1 MAARRKYNHDEAAI
15 IAEAP
20 NHSTL
25 RALSIALEWETSAFI
40 HYLRRHP
47 NVDKKVRAALSHPA
61 ASAEASKAATRIV
74 GDDAFFDA
82 DPVELGDA
90 DKMLRARGFDPA
102 DWHLRDISLTEWGQN
117 PETGGPYQ
125 RLKISLRRRLAVSTI
140 VVPVPHKPVM
150 PPKIKRSSKGSR
162 TGFLASD
169 FHAPFHHKRGTA
181 AFLNLLRDVQP
192 DFGIFPGDIA
202 DVPRPS
208 RHRRN
213 PGWDCTPKESFG
225 SAYKEILYPT
235 REILPDAPIDVIT
248 GNHDTT
254 RVRNWILESQPD
266 LIDLCDPS
274 DPEEVSLFSP
284 RKLLGL
290 DSLHMQAVDPVGEYA
305 DGRVVVTRD
314 LSVIH
319 GESTGK
325 NAAGSTLDSFGH
337 SMVFGH
343 THHKSTTYAT
353 ANGFDGH
360 RVHRA
365 LEVGCMCVVEGGL
378 GYVRNPK
385 WQQGFGMVTIHE
397 DGVFQL
403 EHVDF
408 IDGDLL
414 WRGERWK
421 A

>member
-1 MAARRKYNHDEAAI
+1 VAAPRRYEYDHDRLLED
-15 IAEAP
+15 AP
-20 NHSTL
+20 KHPSL
-25 RALSIALEWETSAFI
+25 RALSTAHRIEPTSFV
-40 HYLRRHP
+40 HYLRRNP
-47 NVDKKVRAALSHPA
+47 DFDEKLRGVLAHPA
-61 ASAEASKAATRIV
+61 ASAEASKAAIRIV
-74 GDDAFFDA
+74 GDDAFFEV

-90 DKMLRARGFDPA
+90 DKMLRTRGFDPA
-102 DWHLRDISLTEWGQN
+102 DWHLRDISLTEWGHN

-125 RLKISLRRRLAVSTI
+125 RLKISLRCKLTMG
-140 VVPVPHKPVM
+140 VVAYPVPYKPVM
-150 PPKIKRSSKGSR
+150 PPKIKRTKGSR

-213 PGWDCTPKESFG
+213 PGWDTTPKESFG
-225 SAYKEILYPT
+225 SAYREILYPT
-235 REILPDAPIDVIT
+235 REILPDIPIDVVT

-254 RVRNWILESQPD
+254 RVKNWILESQPD
-266 LIDLCDPS
+266 LLDLCDPS
-274 DPEEVSLFSP
+274 DPEEVSIFSP
-284 RKLLGL
+284 RKLMGL
-290 DSLHMQAVDPVGEYA
+290 DSLHMRAVDPVGEYA

-319 GESTGK
+319 GESTGR
-325 NAAGSTLDSFGH
+325 NAAGTTLDSFGH
-337 SMVFGH
+337 SLAFGH
-343 THHKSTTYAT
+343 THHKSTTYST
-353 ANGFDGH
+353 ANGFDGF

-365 LEVGCMCVVEGGL
+365 LELGCMCVIEGGL

-397 DGVFQL
+397 DGVFHF